1 MSATVLAAG
10 RRRRLARRAIASGGL
25 FAALL
30 VGFALSLMVGDRF
43 YGLDEAVP
51 AILGAPVPGAS
62 FTVGELRL
70 PQATLAILGGFSFGI
85 AGATFQTL
93 LGNPLASP
101 DILGVSAGAGTA
113 AVFAIVVLGF
123 NETATSAFA
132 LVGALA
138 TAAAIF
144 AFSHTGGFAGAR
156 FILIGIGLA
165 AMLQSTTSYLLARA
179 VEWDIQG
186 AMQWL
191 SGSVNGATWQ
201 RILPLA
207 IACAVLVPALLALGR
222 PLDLLRLG
230 TDTATALGAPVAR
243 TRLALVLASV
253 ALLAFA
259 TAACGPILFVA
270 FMAGPIASRLAGPS
284 APILLPAGLTGA
296 ALVLF
301 ADLVGQNLLGER
313 YPVGVVTGVVGAPYL
328 ILLLIRINR
337 TGRA

>member
-1 MSATVLAAG
+1 MLGETLAAG
-10 RRRRLARRAIASGGL
+10 RRRRFRRRAIAIGGL
-25 FAALL
+25 LAVLAL
-30 VGFALSLMVGDRF
+30 GFGASLMIGDRV
-43 YGLDEAVP
+43 YGPGTVLAVLFGEP
-51 AILGAPVPGAS
+51 IPGAS

-70 PQATLAILGGFSFGI
+70 PQATLALLGGFAFGI

-113 AVFAIVVLGF
+113 AVFAIVVLGLD
-123 NETATSAFA
+123 ETATAAFA
-132 LVGALA
+132 LAGAIL

-144 AFSHTGGFAGAR
+144 GFSHTAGFVGAR

-165 AMLQSTTSYLLARA
+165 AMLQSATSYLLARA
-179 VEWDIQG
+179 AEWDIQS

-191 SGSVNGATWQ
+191 SGSVSGATWE

-207 IACAVLVPALLALGR
+207 IASAALVPVLVVLGK

-230 TDTATALGAPVAR
+230 PDTATTLGAPVPR
-243 TRLALVLASV
+243 IRVVLVLASV

-270 FMAGPIASRLAGPS
+270 FMAGPIAARLSGPG
-284 APILLPAGLTGA
+284 APVLLPAGLTGA
-296 ALVLF
+296 ALVLL
-301 ADLVGQNLLGER
+301 ADLIGQNLLAER
-313 YPVGVVTGVVGAPYL
+313 YPVGVITGVVGAPYL
-328 ILLLIRINR
+328 ILLLIRFNR